1 LAGGIARSK
10 LGGRVAPVGA
20 RALDA
25 RMLADRVLAMVGT
38 EPPSATLAT
47 ALAFRRFLLLE
58 AAVHAWVVVGH
69 GREPLFA
76 QLALVSALALTPAAV
91 AGWVP
96 RFATL
101 AARFAF
107 AVMVARLVVLFPDAY
122 NHLVLETLLTGVAA
136 LARSGDADEEA
147 LLLGVVRWLVVIVFV
162 WTGLQKV
169 LHACWFRGEFLALAI
184 ATNAHYGDLFA
195 LVMPDEVA
203 RLRGLVPL
211 RAGAGP
217 FLVSAPAFW
226 LLSNL
231 VWVAELALPI
241 GLVVR
246 RTRLLAVAGSI
257 AFLVAVQVVA
267 RELVFGVLF
276 TNGLLLFAP
285 AAYRRA
291 FPLYLALLAVLLIVE
306 VALPDVWLN

>member
-1 LAGGIARSK
+1 
-10 LGGRVAPVGA
+10 
-20 RALDA
+20 
-25 RMLADRVLAMVGT
+25 MLADRVLAMVGV
-38 EPPSATLAT
+38 EPPDATVAT
-47 ALAFRRFLLLE
+47 ALAFRRFLLLQ
-58 AAVHAWVVVGH
+58 AAVHAWVVVAH

-76 QLALVSALALTPAAV
+76 QVALVSALALTPAAV
-91 AGWVP
+91 AGLVP
-96 RFATL
+96 RWATL
-101 AARFAF
+101 AARVAF
-107 AVMVARLVVLFPDAY
+107 AVMVARLVVIFPDAY
-122 NHLVLETLLTGVAA
+122 NHLVLETLFTGVAA
-136 LARSGDADEEA
+136 LTRSGDADEEA
-147 LLLGVVRWLVVIVFV
+147 LLLGVVRWLVVIVFA

-203 RLRGLVPL
+203 RLRALVPL

-217 FLVSAPAFW
+217 FLVTALPFR

-231 VWVAELALPI
+231 VWVAEIVLPI
-241 GLVVR
+241 ALVVA
-246 RTRLLAVAGSI
+246 RTRALAVAASI

-291 FPLYLALLAVLLIVE
+291 FPLYVALLGLLLLVE
-306 VALPDVWLN
+306 ASLPDVWLN